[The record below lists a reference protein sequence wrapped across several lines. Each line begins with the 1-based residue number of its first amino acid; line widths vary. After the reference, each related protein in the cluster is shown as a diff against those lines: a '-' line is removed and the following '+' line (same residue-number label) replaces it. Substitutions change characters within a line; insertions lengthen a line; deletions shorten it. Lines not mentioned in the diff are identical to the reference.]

1 MVSVSSL
8 MRRGGQIF
16 AADPDVSV
24 CVELVLL
31 PAPLASHPKPTEK
44 GAIHL
49 LSSGVPQGTVL
60 GLFLFPKKSSKTD
73 FP

>member
-1 MVSVSSL
+1 MASVSSL

-24 CVELVLL
+24 CVELVFL
-31 PAPLASHPKPTEK
+31 PVPLASDPKPTEK

-60 GLFLFPKKSSKTD
+60 GLFPFPQNDRFSLN
-73 FP
+73 